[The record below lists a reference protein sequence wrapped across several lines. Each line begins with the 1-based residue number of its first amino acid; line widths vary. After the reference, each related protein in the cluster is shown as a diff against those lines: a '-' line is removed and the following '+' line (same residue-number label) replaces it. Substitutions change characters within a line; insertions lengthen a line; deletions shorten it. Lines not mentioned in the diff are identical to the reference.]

1 MRLHRF
7 PYLLSRC
14 ITMRHSSVNWV
25 RLLKSGQEVS
35 YNQLPRPEVW
45 ALALALDEWEQ
56 VIHNRR
62 GHANVGN

>member
-1 MRLHRF
+1 
-7 PYLLSRC
+7 
-14 ITMRHSSVNWV
+14 MRHSSVNWV